1 MDEVAVRVEGAVR
14 DALTAI
20 RPAAAGLD
28 SDADLAT
35 EAGLDSV
42 EVMDLVM
49 EIEDRLDLSIP
60 VETLSQAHTIR
71 GLCAGILALSGGR
84 S

>member
-1 MDEVAVRVEGAVR
+1 MDEVAVKVEGAVR

-28 SDADLAT
+28 PDADIAA

-42 EVMDLVM
+42 EIMDLVM
-49 EIEDRLDLSIP
+49 AIEDRLDLSIP

-71 GLCAGILALSGGR
+71 GLCAGILALNTGR

>member
-28 SDADLAT
+28 PDADLAA
-35 EAGLDSV
+35 EAVLDSV

-49 EIEDRLDLSIP
+49 AIEDRLDLSIP

-71 GLCAGILALSGGR
+71 GLCAGILALNSSR
-84 S
+84 P